1 MSSFIRRIECGG
13 PAIQREVIK
22 ALQTPKVR
30 EKLTVLGVHPMPMS
44 GDEFAAYVEKQATA
58 DAALIQAIGLRP
70 Q

>member
-1 MSSFIRRIECGG
+1 
-13 PAIQREVIK
+13 
-22 ALQTPKVR
+22 VR